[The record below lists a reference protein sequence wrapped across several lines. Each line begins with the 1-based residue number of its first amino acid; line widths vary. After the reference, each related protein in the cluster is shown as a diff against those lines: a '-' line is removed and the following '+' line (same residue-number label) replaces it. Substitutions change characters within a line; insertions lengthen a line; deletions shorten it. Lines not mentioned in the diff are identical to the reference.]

1 MLYPRYSFRWQKEKK
16 IKLDSYL
23 FEGFLMSQIMVHHEK
38 THRNTFAV
46 YSKHK
51 LGIFLQKAKK
61 KNSRALFSLHVPP
74 IN

>member
-1 MLYPRYSFRWQKEKK
+1 
-16 IKLDSYL
+16 
-23 FEGFLMSQIMVHHEK
+23 MSQIMVHHEK